1 MFSNPRRQSRLKV
14 WQDQARSERLG
25 TPKERWA
32 RRKALLIRLAIVSAT
47 VLALSLV
54 CYGGGGNWGPPFAFR
69 EGEVYPRDI
78 RVKIDFS
85 VLDLPATQLRREQ
98 AAAAVH
104 PILDLDPGPLQ
115 ELQLRLTQLLMAA
128 HAGSFDQL
136 DPEMVRFWSL
146 SEDEL
151 RALSGALR
159 NEPERS
165 LSYLAVVPLSA
176 APPPPIPAE
185 VFGVLG
191 FEMARYP
198 IRGENDLRARVEA
211 AFAPLLAGGILEDEV
226 RESEEALRRA
236 THLTVVRPDGS
247 RFNALPEE
255 VLKSKL
261 IGDPRGDR
269 GPVYLQFAKAFQ
281 NEKIAERLYRL
292 VVGSDRRPTRL
303 PGTLQYNPAAT
314 EQARAHAAASVPEQR
329 KEYKRGAPLIEQ
341 GRPIQEKDIP
351 LLREEHR
358 TFLASLTWQDHFR
371 RWFALAVIIATLT
384 AFVCFYGAQ
393 TLPQLTDNVSQLLL
407 VCGLIVGALGLA
419 ILLSQPPWYGAILPL
434 TMTALILRMAYNQA
448 FAWIVTVCMALVVT
462 LALGTDLARHFLVL
476 VSGSTVALLALRN
489 VRTRSQLA
497 WVGVAAGLGYAVMT
511 VAAGLFTDQPWSLI
525 GLDASRRFLWGFVS
539 GLFLTGLLPLIERLF
554 GILTDMSLLELG
566 DMSHP
571 LLQELIQRA
580 PGTYT
585 HSMTVAILAE
595 TAAKAI
601 GANSLLARVG
611 AYFHDIG
618 KMLKPEY
625 FVENQSGTS
634 RHASLAPGISALII
648 IGHVKDGVELA
659 RRHRLP
665 QAIIDFIEQHHGN
678 TLVEYFYQEALKL
691 HENGNGSPEL
701 ESTFRYPGPRP
712 QTKEIGILMLADAVE
727 GASRALS
734 EPGPSSLR
742 KLVHDIMLKR
752 LMDGQFDESGLTLS
766 ELRIIEE
773 SLSMSLIAMYH
784 ARVKYPEQKQESRS
798 AT

>member
-1 MFSNPRRQSRLKV
+1 MFTNPRRQSRLKT
-14 WQDQARSERLG
+14 WEDQARNERLG
-25 TPKERWA
+25 TPEERWE
-32 RRKALLIRLAIVSAT
+32 RRKRLLIRLAIVCVT

-54 CYGGGGNWGPPFAFR
+54 SYAGGGNWGPPFAFR

-85 VLDLPATQLRREQ
+85 VVDQPATQLRREQ

-104 PILDLDPGPLQ
+104 PILDLDPEPLR
-115 ELQLRLTQLLMAA
+115 ELQLRLTQLLLAA

-151 RALSGALR
+151 RALSNTLR

-165 LSYLAVVPLSA
+165 LSFLAVLPSPS
-176 APPPPIPAE
+176 APPNPIPAG
-185 VFGVLG
+185 VFGVFG

-198 IRGENDLRARVEA
+198 IHGENDLRARVEA
-211 AFAPLLAGGILEDEV
+211 AFAPLLAGGILDDDV
-226 RESEEALRRA
+226 RKSEEALARA
-236 THLTVVRPDGS
+236 SHLTVVRPDGS
-247 RFNALPEE
+247 RFNALPDE

-269 GPVYLQFAKAFQ
+269 GPLYLQFAKAFQ

-292 VVGSDRRPTRL
+292 VVGSDRRPIRL
-303 PGTLQYNPAAT
+303 PGTLKYNPTAT
-314 EQARAHAAASVPEQR
+314 EEARAHAAASVPEQR

-341 GRPIQEKDIP
+341 GQPIQEKDIP

-358 TFLASLTWQDHFR
+358 AFLASLTWDDHLR
-371 RWFALAVIIATLT
+371 RWFALLVIIAGLT
-384 AFVCFYGAQ
+384 AFVSFYVAQ
-393 TLPQLTDNVSQLLL
+393 TLPDLADNVYQLVL
-407 VCGLIVGALGLA
+407 VCGMITGALGLA
-419 ILLSQPPWYGAILPL
+419 ILLNQPPWYGAILPL

-448 FAWIVTVCMALVVT
+448 FAWIVSMCMSLVIT
-462 LALGTDLARHFLVL
+462 LSLGTDLARHFLVL
-476 VSGSTVALLALRN
+476 ISGSTVAVLALRS

-497 WVGVAAGLGYAVMT
+497 WVGVAAGLGYAIMT
-511 VAAGLFTDQPWSLI
+511 VAAGLLTDQPWSLI
-525 GLDASRRFLWGFVS
+525 GLDATRRFLWGFVS
-539 GLFLTGLLPLIERLF
+539 GLFLTGLLPVIEWLF

-566 DMSHP
+566 DMRHP

-585 HSMTVAILAE
+585 HSMTVALLAE

-611 AYFHDIG
+611 SYFHDIG
-618 KMLKPEY
+618 KMCKPDY

-659 RRHRLP
+659 QRHRLP
-665 QAIIDFIEQHHGN
+665 QAIIDFIQQHHGN
-678 TLVEYFYQEALKL
+678 TLVEYFYQEALRQ

-701 ESTFRYPGPRP
+701 ETTFRYPGPRP
-712 QTKEIGILMLADAVE
+712 QTKEIGIVMLADAVE
-727 GASRALS
+727 GASRALN
-734 EPGPSSLR
+734 EPGPSGLR

-752 LMDGQFDESGLTLS
+752 LMDGQFDECGLTLS

-784 ARVKYPEQKQESRS
+784 ARVKYPDQKQESK
-798 AT
+798 TG

>member
-1 MFSNPRRQSRLKV
+1 MFNVPRRRSRLET
-14 WQDQARSERLG
+14 WEEQAREERLG
-25 TPKERWA
+25 TAEKRWA
-32 RRKALLIRLAIVSAT
+32 RRKRYLIRAAIACAT
-47 VLALSLV
+47 VLVVSLIA
-54 CYGGGGNWGPPFAFR
+54 YGGGGHWGPPFAFR

-85 VLDLPATQLRREQ
+85 VVDQPATQLRREQ

-104 PILDLDPGPLQ
+104 PILDLQPEPLQ
-115 ELQLRLTQLLMAA
+115 ELQLRLTQLLVAA
-128 HAGSFDQL
+128 QAGSFDQL

-146 SEDEL
+146 SVDEL
-151 RALSGALR
+151 TALSHALR

-165 LSYLAVVPLSA
+165 LSFLAVVPATSGL
-176 APPPPIPAE
+176 PEPIPIHA
-185 VFGVLG
+185 FGVLG

-198 IRGENDLRARVEA
+198 IRDENDLRARVEA
-211 AFAPLLAGGILEDEV
+211 AFAPLLAGGILDDEV
-226 RESEEALRRA
+226 RDSEEALRRA

-247 RFNALPEE
+247 RFNALVEE
-255 VLKSKL
+255 VLKSRL
-261 IGDPRGDR
+261 IGNPRGDR
-269 GPVYLQFAKAFQ
+269 GPLYLQFAKAFQ

-292 VVGSDRRPTRL
+292 VVGSDGRPGRL
-303 PGTLQYNPAAT
+303 PGTLQFNPAAT
-314 EQARAHAAASVPEQR
+314 EQARAQAAASVPEQR

-341 GRPIQEKDIP
+341 GQPIQEKDIP

-358 TFLASLTWQDHFR
+358 AYLASLTWQDHLR
-371 RWFALAVIIATLT
+371 RWFALMVIIATLT
-384 AFVCFYGAQ
+384 GFLAFYIGQ
-393 TLPQLTDNVSQLLL
+393 TLPQLADDVFRLIL
-407 VCGLIVGALGLA
+407 VCGLIAGALGLA

-448 FAWIVTVCMALVVT
+448 FAWIVSVCMALVVT
-462 LALGTDLARHFLVL
+462 LALGTDPARHFLVL
-476 VSGSTVALLALRN
+476 VSGSTVAVLALRN

-497 WVGVAAGLGYAVMT
+497 WIGIAAGLSYAVMT
-511 VAAGLFTDQPWSLI
+511 VAVGIFTDQPWNLI

-539 GLFLTGLLPLIERLF
+539 GLFLTGLLPLVERLF

-571 LLQELIQRA
+571 LLQALIQRA

-585 HSMTVAILAE
+585 HSMTVALLAE

-601 GANSLLARVG
+601 GANALLARVG

-618 KMLKPEY
+618 KMLKPDY
-625 FVENQSGTS
+625 FVENQQGAS
-634 RHASLAPGISALII
+634 RHATLAPGISALII

-665 QAIIDFIEQHHGN
+665 QAIIDFIQQHHGN
-678 TLVEYFYQEALKL
+678 TLVEYFYQEALKQN
-691 HENGNGSPEL
+691 ENGNGGPEL

-727 GASRALS
+727 GASRALD
-734 EPGPSSLR
+734 EPGPSTLR
-742 KLVHDIMLKR
+742 KLVHEILLKR

-766 ELRIIEE
+766 ELRIVEE
-773 SLSMSLIAMYH
+773 SLSLSLIAMYH
-784 ARVKYPEQKQESRS
+784 ARVKYPDQKQEAR
-798 AT
+798 TGT